1 MIIISWDVG
10 VIHLAYCILE
20 YQFDEITQK
29 TKVKILDWDEINL
42 IEDEQIKLTCCG
54 FMRTKKG
61 ETPKVCGKNA
71 KYGLSTP
78 KNIKTYGF
86 CKTHLDQHTKYWSEE
101 NTKSLFFEDDHGHE
115 CDYMRMDGD
124 KCGKNSKF
132 FIKENKKIT
141 HYCQTHYKSEL
152 KKKIKKYSPLPVKHQ
167 TVNSYST
174 TELQLK
180 LFLKL
185 DKLTEHFAKLG
196 VEEVVIENQPSYM
209 RPGMKSIA
217 STLLN
222 YFLVRGYIDKKDN
235 MNIKLA
241 RFMCPSNKL
250 KVNKNNT
257 MEVFKA
263 NKNSKKKYKLT
274 KALGIQYTKQ
284 LLHDDKKQLE
294 YLDLYKKQDDIC
306 DAYLQ
311 GRYYLEFI
319 KNKTTTK
326 NKSHHSKNQKKYK
339 GSKTSKKKTS
349 ANTNKSIVTL

>member
-20 YQFDEITQK
+20 YKFDDINQK
-29 TKVKILDWDEINL
+29 TTITILDWDEINL
-42 IEDEQIKLTCCG
+42 IEDDQIKLLCCG
-54 FMRTKKG
+54 TMRVKKG
-61 ETPKVCGKNA
+61 ESQKKCGKNA
-71 KYGLSTP
+71 KYSLTTP
-78 KNIKTYGF
+78 KNTKIYGF
-86 CKTHLDQHTKYWSEE
+86 CKTHLEQYNQYWSEK
-101 NTKSLFFEDDHGHE
+101 NTESLFIEDSSGHE
-115 CDYMRMDGD
+115 CNYMRMDGI
-124 KCGKNSKF
+124 KCNKNSKF
-132 FIKENKKIT
+132 YIKENKKNIY
-141 HYCQTHYKSEL
+141 YCQTHYKSEL
-152 KKKIKKYSPLPVKHQ
+152 KKKIKKYSPISFKHQ
-167 TVNSYST
+167 TVNDYST

-185 DKLTEHFAKLG
+185 DELTEHFAKLG
-196 VEEVVIENQPSYM
+196 VEEVVIENQPSYK

-235 MNIKLA
+235 MNIKLV
-241 RFMCPSNKL
+241 RFICPSNKL
-250 KVNKNNT
+250 KVNNNNT

-284 LLHDDKKQLE
+284 LLQNDKKQLE

-319 KNKTTTK
+319 KNKPT
-326 NKSHHSKNQKKYK
+326 NNNNNKKYT
-339 GSKTSKKKTS
+339 GSKTNKKNINNK
-349 ANTNKSIVTL
+349 TNKNIVTL